1 MPMNRNWY
9 IAPVCTLEV
18 ATDGYHPG
26 EGDGSTCP
34 GFPPGMIVHAYDPDP
49 DVVADPGDPEIVGDE
64 TYQVP
69 TTCLVGMLT
78 DESSRPGWV
87 SKTVQEAKDHFEA
100 IHGYVPSDAEVS

>member
-1 MPMNRNWY
+1 
-9 IAPVCTLEV
+9 
-18 ATDGYHPG
+18 
-26 EGDGSTCP
+26 
-34 GFPPGMIVHAYDPDP
+34 MIVHAYDPDP